1 MQNIKE
7 EQESESSVTS
17 LRVRNIF
24 SYPKKKSY
32 DQPRQHIK
40 SRDITLPTKVHLVK
54 AVVFPVVIYEC
65 DSWTIKKT
73 ERQRIDAQVFL
84 PGETPWT
91 EDPGGLQSVGSQKS
105 WDMTEGTEHRTAHS
119 IFGAE

>member
-1 MQNIKE
+1 MKNPLG
-7 EQESESSVTS
+7 VA
-17 LRVRNIF
+17 
-24 SYPKKKSY
+24 KKKFFDS
-32 DQPRQHIK
+32 IG
-40 SRDITLPTKVHLVK
+40 IVK
-54 AVVFPVVIYEC
+54 IMVFPVVMYGC

-119 IFGAE
+119 VFGAE